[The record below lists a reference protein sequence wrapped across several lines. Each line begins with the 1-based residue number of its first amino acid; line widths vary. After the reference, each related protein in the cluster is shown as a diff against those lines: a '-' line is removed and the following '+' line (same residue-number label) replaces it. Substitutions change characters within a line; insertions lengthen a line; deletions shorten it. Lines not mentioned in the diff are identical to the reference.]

1 MLSPSTLER
10 LPNELIDLVNELQ
23 TEIIRS
29 AAKKISKA
37 NYLTPSA
44 EWLMYKAQM
53 LQSNTSEVNR
63 LISRYTGLSRREVKS
78 LYTDSCMKAIANDAK
93 IYRMAGKDASSFFRS
108 VAFSNALK
116 AGIRNANGLMSNI
129 TRSMVQSSRS
139 TVTHLM
145 DKAYVMVLS
154 GAFSQ
159 SEAIYSAVKE
169 LADKGIQSVTYPS
182 GKSDWADV
190 AVRRAVLTGLAQT
203 TGRMQLDLAAEMDCD
218 LVEVTSHS
226 GARPSHAEWQGQV
239 YSISG
244 KSKKYRKLSE
254 ATGYGRGDGLKGW
267 NCRHDF
273 YPFFEGISERAS
285 FPVDIAENQKEY
297 EATQRQRAIERS
309 IRSSKRSLAALDSA
323 IQSTDDE
330 ELKAKL
336 QRQFDRKSNTLKNQE
351 ARLAEH
357 CKANG
362 LLSRPD
368 RTRVVGFGRSVGQ
381 KAVHGNRRYNAKNL
395 LTDSYSNAIINLVN
409 GESPYESVL
418 KGAENKVPTL
428 DIFNSKA
435 SAAKKDRARLNKLNL
450 AHAKASR
457 NLLKHIREDGAEAG
471 TEYAMI
477 YDENM
482 KIIKEWETPKKGIIG
497 SVSVDYEDK
506 PFHAFHNHGS
516 CGTLSFSDIDGFS
529 KNSQMISITAQG
541 NNGRNKFAV
550 FKTADYDEDG
560 YSAFLLNKSKES
572 FFTLEDKKYTLLDM
586 ATDKDFSMM
595 SKEQKEQYLKSMV
608 SKTEECL
615 IGGEKYGV
623 KYIS

>member
-29 AAKKISKA
+29 AAKKITKA

-53 LQSNTSEVNR
+53 LQSGTNEVNR

-93 IYRMAGKDASSFFRS
+93 IYRMAGKEASSFFRS

-116 AGIRNANGLMSNI
+116 AGIRNANGLMNNI

-169 LADKGIQSVTYPS
+169 LADKGIQSITYPS

-190 AVRRAVLTGLAQT
+190 AVRRAVLTSLGQT

-285 FPVDIAENQKEY
+285 FPIDKDDNLKEY
-297 EATQRQRAIERS
+297 EATQQQRAIERS
-309 IRSSKRSLAALDSA
+309 IRHSKRSLAALDGA

-330 ELKAKL
+330 ALKEKL
-336 QRQFDRKSNTLKNQE
+336 KRKFDRTSNTLKKQE
-351 ARLAEH
+351 ERLAEH
-357 CKANG
+357 CKSSG
-362 LLSRPD
+362 LLPRPD
-368 RTRVVGFGRSVGQ
+368 RTRVVGFGRSVSQ
-381 KAVHGNRRYNAKNL
+381 KAVHGNRRYTAKKAVGSPPGNSGNTLNFSLAPKGLDLTNAINNDIIQVDKIQHIRDDVIPNLKTDTVIPRQKIHRIGTKEYEDRKSQLKAKNKFGPSYVTI
-395 LTDSYSNAIINLVN
+395 TDDEIIELVN
-409 GESPYESVL
+409 NY
-418 KGAENKVPTL
+418 KGTGV
-428 DIFNSKA
+428 I
-435 SAAKKDRARLNKLNL
+435 RLNKKGEWDNIEVIINNDKIVGYVVNDLTG
-450 AHAKASR
+450 KAV
-457 NLLKHIREDGAEAG
+457 
-471 TEYAMI
+471 TTTVF
-477 YDENM
+477 
-482 KIIKEWETPKKGIIG
+482 KIH
-497 SVSVDYEDK
+497 Y
-506 PFHAFHNHGS
+506 
-516 CGTLSFSDIDGFS
+516 
-529 KNSQMISITAQG
+529 G
-541 NNGRNKFAV
+541 NNGV
-550 FKTADYDEDG
+550 HIVPDYP
-560 YSAFLLNKSKES
+560 SK
-572 FFTLEDKKYTLLDM
+572 KAK
-586 ATDKDFSMM
+586 
-595 SKEQKEQYLKSMV
+595 
-608 SKTEECL
+608 
-615 IGGEKYGV
+615 
-623 KYIS
+623 

>member
-10 LPNELIDLVNELQ
+10 LPDGLTDLVNELQ
-23 TEIIRS
+23 TEIIK
-29 AAKKISKA
+29 AAARKITKA
-37 NYLTPSA
+37 NYLTPSG

-53 LQSNTSEVNR
+53 LQSGTNEVNR

-116 AGIRNANGLMSNI
+116 AGIRNANGLMNNI
-129 TRSMVQSSRS
+129 TCSMVQSSRS

-169 LADKGIQSVTYPS
+169 LADKGIQSVRYSS

-190 AVRRAVLTGLAQT
+190 AVRRAVLTGIGQT
-203 TGRMQLDLAAEMDCD
+203 TGRMQLDLAAEMESD
-218 LVEVTSHS
+218 LVEVTSHG
-226 GARPSHAEWQGQV
+226 GARPSHAEWQGRV

-244 KSKKYRKLSE
+244 KSKKYPPLSR
-254 ATGYGRGDGLKGW
+254 TGYGTGDGLKGW

-297 EATQRQRAIERS
+297 EASQRQRAIERS
-309 IRSSKRSLAALDSA
+309 IRSSKRGLAALDSA
-323 IQSTDDE
+323 IQSTDDD

-357 CKANG
+357 CKSSG
-362 LLSRPD
+362 LLTRPD

-381 KAVHGNRRYNAKNL
+381 KAVHGNRRYIKRTTGQGKSNKNDDSLNL
-395 LTDSYSNAIINLVN
+395 LLTAGRDNGIINLDDYYAKIIGEHSIGDDIGTSKSPICNPHNKSILSPRKYKENCCNCAVAFELRRRGYDVEALGGHGIQVKDWKRLFANNTSTYHYVEEEGLSPLENVTKQLMKHGEGARGSIFVEWKTKEEGHYFSWEIKN
-409 GESPYESVL
+409 GE
-418 KGAENKVPTL
+418 
-428 DIFNSKA
+428 
-435 SAAKKDRARLNKLNL
+435 
-450 AHAKASR
+450 
-457 NLLKHIREDGAEAG
+457 IRF
-471 TEYAMI
+471 
-477 YDENM
+477 
-482 KIIKEWETPKKGIIG
+482 
-497 SVSVDYEDK
+497 VD
-506 PFHAFHNHGS
+506 
-516 CGTLSFSDIDGFS
+516 
-529 KNSQMISITAQG
+529 SQ
-541 NNGRNKFAV
+541 NG
-550 FKTADYDEDG
+550 
-560 YSAFLLNKSKES
+560 
-572 FFTLEDKKYTLLDM
+572 LLDVSSYFDRVIPSSII
-586 ATDKDFSMM
+586 ATRWDNLKPRRLITVLCKDKR
-595 SKEQKEQYLKSMV
+595 
-608 SKTEECL
+608 
-615 IGGEKYGV
+615 
-623 KYIS
+623 